1 MINAFIEYLKE
12 QVRNHSIYVWG
23 GQGQQGSQITEQ
35 WIRDRETSARNA
47 DRVIKYW
54 KKQVRDGYGD
64 VLRAFDCSGLGCFFF
79 QKNGLIPHDM
89 TANGLKGQCDLI
101 DRKDLQ
107 KGDLVFRCDQD
118 GRAYHVGYVI
128 DDGKNVIEA
137 EGRDLGVREHRLK
150 GWDRFGHPRFF
161 NEHHSRL
168 LKYRKPMMRGEDVTD
183 DMRIKIGLQKYHFSN
198 FDEFLGVPLE
208 EVKKNMKPRVV
219 ATSVNNIIEEYFST
233 NDGLDAHV
241 EGRIVV
247 LD

>member
-168 LKYRKPMMRGEDVTD
+168 LKYRKPMMRGEDVTELQKALLIHGFD
-183 DMRIKIGLQKYHFSN
+183 PGPVDGIFGKKTRAAVRAFQKATGLKTDGIAGPDTFAALGLQWE
-198 FDEFLGVPLE
+198 D
-208 EVKKNMKPRVV
+208 
-219 ATSVNNIIEEYFST
+219 
-233 NDGLDAHV
+233 
-241 EGRIVV
+241 
-247 LD
+247 